1 MNEALKNFTPDQL
14 VAELVERG
22 AKITHVGCGYYSEY
36 KLTKRY
42 SNYRNPVDAI
52 ILIIPDE
59 WRSDRTARPE

>member
-1 MNEALKNFTPDQL
+1 MNESLKNYTPDQL

-22 AKITHVGCGYYSEY
+22 AKITDVGCGYYSEY

-42 SNYRNPVDAI
+42 SNDRNSVDAI

-59 WRSDRTARPE
+59 WKNDRTAKPE

>member
-22 AKITHVGCGYYSEY
+22 AKITDVGCGYSEY

-42 SNYRNPVDAI
+42 SNDRNSVDAI
-52 ILIIPDE
+52 ILIIPNE
-59 WRSDRTARPE
+59 WRSDRTPKQE